1 MALKFMSF
9 LFFSC
14 FIFFSLSFAL
24 TMEEL
29 EEKLGE
35 VGIKSTGSGDLN
47 SLMEKYR
54 EIIMQLDSSIIESS
68 TRGFLPALSS
78 RIPDT
83 PEREIQRRR
92 DIINSQYKSMKFKD
106 DPNLDKEQE
115 DFYIAKAIPIEGYMI
130 IEGGEKFLWY
140 NNQVKQEIKYL
151 IKEQFVGNLIF
162 LETLNNQAN
171 NIAKERQY
179 LLDTLSTDIKI
190 LNQAGKICTKWSY
203 YSPALCEKYSN
214 FILYEIDKSEFYPNF
229 SSGVVN
235 ISSKGNNEIEIE
247 IEANAPNITFYAKD
261 GLNRIPAK
269 IGCTNG
275 KWRLSIKEFEKLIN
289 LGSFTLKR
297 EIGYKSPVESSC
309 IPGSTMTFYLRV
321 KQDEPPKC
329 NEQKNVQIKIT
340 KPVDNSRYIFT
351 DEGKTGSLIIELEAK
366 VNPSEY
372 KNSVE
377 WEIPEMEG
385 STVEFKPFSY
395 SSKPKGEKVEVIYK
409 GLPYALGS
417 FGRQRVK
424 ARINANGCNVEDSK
438 EILIFYPRDA
448 KNNPEG
454 KYYNWFYYWRQSPA
468 AKPFGQNVK
477 IEFGGTE
484 YDLCEGNHTMA
495 IYKPEDLFKAI
506 YICDLTKKVGG
517 NFEVTIPLVNRYVPE
532 TLQRKKL
539 VTYTHIDTFAVL
551 VMHEFTHFNNF
562 HTWWFGKSMEER
574 ERQDRDY
581 DGVPDRLENEMGF
594 DPNKFQ
600 TFWGDDEDFK
610 NINGDEEF
618 TAYEST
624 YDYPIGKFD
633 TYDWGKPG
641 KNWE

>member
-1 MALKFMSF
+1 MALKVTSF
-9 LFFSC
+9 LFFIY
-14 FIFFSLSFAL
+14 FIFLSISFAY
-24 TMEEL
+24 TIEAL
-29 EEKLGE
+29 EEKLRDE
-35 VGIKSTGSGDLN
+35 EIKINGSGDLN
-47 SLMEKYR
+47 ILMEKYK
-54 EIIMQLDSSIIESS
+54 ELMMQLDSSIIESS
-68 TRGFLPALSS
+68 EKGFLPALSS
-78 RIPDT
+78 RIADT

-92 DIINSQYKSMKFKD
+92 EIINSQYKAIKLKEGK
-106 DPNLDKEQE
+106 NLEEVQE
-115 DFYIAKAIPIEGYMI
+115 DFYPVKAIPIEGYI
-130 IEGGEKFLWY
+130 ILEGGEKVFWY

-162 LETLNNQAN
+162 LEKLNNQTN
-171 NIAKERQY
+171 NLAQQRQY

-203 YSPALCEKYSN
+203 YIPSYCEKYSN

-229 SSGVVN
+229 SSGVVKL
-235 ISSKGNNEIEIE
+235 SSMENNEIEIE
-247 IEANAPNITFYAKD
+247 ANTPNITFYAKD
-261 GLNRIPAK
+261 GLNRIPAQ
-269 IGCTNG
+269 IGCTSG
-275 KWRLSIKEFEKLIN
+275 KWRLSMGEFEKLLK
-289 LGSFTLKR
+289 LGSFTLKK
-297 EIGYKSPVESSC
+297 EIGYISPVASSC
-309 IPGSTMTFYLRV
+309 IPGSTMTLYVRV
-321 KQDEPPKC
+321 KKEEPQKC
-329 NEQKNVQIKIT
+329 NEQKNVQINII
-340 KPVDNSRYIFT
+340 KPVQNSRYIFT
-351 DEGKTGSLIIELEAK
+351 DEGNTGSLIIELEAK
-366 VNPSEY
+366 VNPAEY

-385 STVEFKPFSY
+385 SNIEIKPFS

-424 ARINANGCNVEDSK
+424 AHINVNGCNVEDTK

-454 KYYNWFYYWRQSPA
+454 KYYNWFYYWKQSPA

-484 YDLCEGNHTMA
+484 YDLCQGSHTMA

-517 NFEVTIPLVNRYVPE
+517 KFEVTIPHVSRHVPE

-539 VTYTHIDTFAVL
+539 ITYTHIDTFAVL

-581 DGVPDRLENEMGF
+581 DGIPDRLENEMGF
-594 DPNKFQ
+594 DPNNFQ

-618 TAYEST
+618 IAYEST

-633 TYDWGKPG
+633 NYDWGKPG
-641 KNWE
+641 KNWD